1 MIACII
7 STVMTQGL
15 SSFSKF
21 LNAWKKSYAHDL
33 LDIFAANARSH
44 MLFGKKLI
52 TLVQVSDP
60 AFETGLVGA
69 TAVM

>member
-1 MIACII
+1 MIACHIDGHDTGSVI
-7 STVMTQGL
+7 V
-15 SSFSKF
+15 FKIF
-21 LNAWKKSYAHDL
+21 ECVEKSYAHDL
-33 LDIFAANARSH
+33 RDIFAANARSH